1 MLVKNEYY
9 EIVLKENNLVEVVK
23 INSAK
28 YNYYKNIFDD
38 VYHTKNGKK
47 YPLEKE
53 KESGTHILIV
63 DDLHLYEVLMDLS
76 EQGFCDKEGAC
87 LALVRMDY

>member
-9 EIVLKENNLVEVVK
+9 EIVIKEKNMVEVFK

-28 YNYYKNIFDD
+28 YNYFKNMFDD
-38 VYHTKNGKK
+38 VYRTKNGKK

-53 KESGTHILIV
+53 LKSGTNVIVV
-63 DDLHLYEVLMDLS
+63 DDFNLYDLLMDLS
-76 EQGFCDKEGAC
+76 KQGYCDKEEAC
-87 LALVRMDY
+87 LALVRMDV